1 LLNRS
6 DEHILIPSKAL
17 DQDGD
22 SQMQSSHTEE
32 MTSVNPATPDT
43 RSHELNALNALASEL
58 SPPSSQG
65 VPLLSPIN
73 GANANGKRPLS
84 TLDVNGDAPPS
95 VRSDWAPA
103 TEPAVVHTHEVS
115 GYKWTRQEDEPGWAW
130 KNKKALDEYHR
141 AYDTMIMKDFKI
153 GGEFIWRGPKDE

>member
-1 LLNRS
+1 MYKL
-6 DEHILIPSKAL
+6 ILISSKAL

-22 SQMQSSHTEE
+22 SQMQSSHAEE
-32 MTSVNPATPDT
+32 MTSVNPATP
-43 RSHELNALNALASEL
+43 SNVLASEL

-65 VPLLSPIN
+65 VPLVSPIN

-84 TLDVNGDAPPS
+84 TLDVNGDAPPF
-95 VRSDWAPA
+95 VRSDWAPP
-103 TEPAVVHTHEVS
+103 TEPAIVHTHEAS

-141 AYDTMIMKDFKI
+141 AYDTLIMKDFKI